1 MTGSAFVGPDL
12 RSQRAFSSFLPTKE
26 QPDNQQEAL
35 DVTQGD
41 TYLVSHSSFF
51 LIIFLNQEVINFT
64 KKRGIKLSKS
74 PLFGDPNYLLVLLM
88 QFEVFKNKII
98 AFIILK

>member
-35 DVTQGD
+35 DEAQGD
-41 TYLVSHSSFF
+41 TYLVSQSF
-51 LIIFLNQEVINFT
+51 IFFFQNVYMFFFQ
-64 KKRGIKLSKS
+64 
-74 PLFGDPNYLLVLLM
+74 
-88 QFEVFKNKII
+88 
-98 AFIILK
+98 

>member
-35 DVTQGD
+35 DVAQGD
-41 TYLVSHSSFF
+41 TYLVRHSFF
-51 LIIFLNQEVINFT
+51 PIFFFPFS
-64 KKRGIKLSKS
+64 KLRA
-74 PLFGDPNYLLVLLM
+74 F
-88 QFEVFKNKII
+88 QFHNDTRN
-98 AFIILK
+98 

>member
-35 DVTQGD
+35 DVAQGD
-41 TYLVSHSSFF
+41 TYLVSHSFFFSYRFFF
-51 LIIFLNQEVINFT
+51 LS
-64 KKRGIKLSKS
+64 KLRT
-74 PLFGDPNYLLVLLM
+74 D
-88 QFEVFKNKII
+88 QFHNETRN
-98 AFIILK
+98 

>member
-35 DVTQGD
+35 DVAQGD
-41 TYLVSHSSFF
+41 TYLVSHSFFQIYIFFSFS
-51 LIIFLNQEVINFT
+51 
-64 KKRGIKLSKS
+64 KLRVS
-74 PLFGDPNYLLVLLM
+74 
-88 QFEVFKNKII
+88 QFHNDTN
-98 AFIILK
+98 

>member
-35 DVTQGD
+35 DVAQGD
-41 TYLVSHSSFF
+41 TYLVSPSFF
-51 LIIFLNQEVINFT
+51 PIYIFFFLFSKLKVSRSHNDMRKLNYQWIVF
-64 KKRGIKLSKS
+64 S
-74 PLFGDPNYLLVLLM
+74 PASVLCTQDTVPSEL
-88 QFEVFKNKII
+88 
-98 AFIILK
+98 

>member
-35 DVTQGD
+35 DEAQGD
-41 TYLVSHSSFF
+41 TYLVSQSF
-51 LIIFLNQEVINFT
+51 I
-64 KKRGIKLSKS
+64 
-74 PLFGDPNYLLVLLM
+74 LFCPNVYMLVF
-88 QFEVFKNKII
+88 Q
-98 AFIILK
+98 

>member
-35 DVTQGD
+35 DEAQGD
-41 TYLVSHSSFF
+41 TYLVSQSF
-51 LIIFLNQEVINFT
+51 I
-64 KKRGIKLSKS
+64 
-74 PLFGDPNYLLVLLM
+74 LFFPNVYM
-88 QFEVFKNKII
+88 FVFQ
-98 AFIILK
+98 

>member
-35 DVTQGD
+35 DVAQGD
-41 TYLVSHSSFF
+41 TYLVSHSFF
-51 LIIFLNQEVINFT
+51 QIYIF
-64 KKRGIKLSKS
+64 
-74 PLFGDPNYLLVLLM
+74 
-88 QFEVFKNKII
+88 
-98 AFIILK
+98 FIQYP

>member
-1 MTGSAFVGPDL
+1 MCMTGSAFVGPDL

-51 LIIFLNQEVINFT
+51 SYNFFKLRSYQFH
-64 KKRGIKLSKS
+64 KKGGIKLSKG
-74 PLFGDPNYLLVLLM
+74 PFCRPKLFPLVLLL
-88 QFEVFKNKII
+88 QLEVLKNTK
-98 AFIILK
+98 